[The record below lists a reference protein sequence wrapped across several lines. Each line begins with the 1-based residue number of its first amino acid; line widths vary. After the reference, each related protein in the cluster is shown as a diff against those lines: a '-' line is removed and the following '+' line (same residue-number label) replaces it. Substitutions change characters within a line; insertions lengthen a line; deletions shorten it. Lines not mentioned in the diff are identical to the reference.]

1 MSCSQYCGSCQLEAA
16 TSSDVVQVFV
26 AAMHPIGLDV
36 SITAAC
42 LSQSLTSLQVLCSN
56 PEKPRQHE
64 QPRETVANCFMCQVS
79 DPASVGATDVL
90 RPDII
95 DLISDDEVSP
105 KTCLKPVL
113 SLQRV
118 ILPLYED

>member
-1 MSCSQYCGSCQLEAA
+1 MQPLGEQTL
-16 TSSDVVQVFV
+16 
-26 AAMHPIGLDV
+26 
-36 SITAAC
+36 AC